1 MGCEYLDFSKDRLK
15 EQDKVGLK
23 DLTNFEILLTIMKN
37 KDASIK
43 QMKICLELVLTLLL
57 PDYKIS
63 FLPSSI
69 MFSKKIENNQ
79 VEQKILDKENF
90 ENFRDIVSTMFCL
103 NEIKGKNARN
113 KYNPKGTQAEA
124 LVKKFIER
132 EQKLAKLKNKDKKKD
147 IAILQQYV
155 SILAVGLGKDKNQL
169 MEYTV
174 YQLFDQIQRFRMKQS
189 FDMYVNFKM
198 AGAKDIEDV
207 ENWMGDIHPDK
218 KD

>member
-1 MGCEYLDFSKDRLK
+1 
-15 EQDKVGLK
+15 
-23 DLTNFEILLTIMKN
+23 MKN

-43 QMKICLELVLTLLL
+43 QVKICLELVLTLLL

-69 MFSKKIENNQ
+69 MFSKKNENNQ

-103 NEIKGKNARN
+103 NEIKGKSARN

-132 EQKLAKLKNKDKKKD
+132 E
-147 IAILQQYV
+147 
-155 SILAVGLGKDKNQL
+155 
-169 MEYTV
+169 
-174 YQLFDQIQRFRMKQS
+174 
-189 FDMYVNFKM
+189 
-198 AGAKDIEDV
+198 
-207 ENWMGDIHPDK
+207 
-218 KD
+218 